1 MRKLTQKEKDDIGK
15 FIAGV
20 LLVLSMIIA
29 SLLDPIWEMIKDLSE
44 VYKKLIYD

>member
-20 LLVLSMIIA
+20 LMVLVVIII
-29 SLLDPIWEMIKDLSE
+29 SLLAPIWNLIKGLF
-44 VYKKLIYD
+44 